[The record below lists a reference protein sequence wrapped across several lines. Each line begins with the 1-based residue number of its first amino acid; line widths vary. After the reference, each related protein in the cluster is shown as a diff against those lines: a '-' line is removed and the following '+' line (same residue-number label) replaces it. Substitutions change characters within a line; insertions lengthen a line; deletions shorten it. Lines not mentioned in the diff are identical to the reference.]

1 MAEDEIGE
9 ALASEAQPNGDNV
22 ADSIDDAV
30 KDSGE
35 LGASIEEGV
44 NLGGD
49 GDVVDDEAAAEEV
62 AEDDD
67 SRENEVENEASQ
79 ERRMWKP
86 SLSKDVGHPNPTST
100 SAHGPGGGS
109 AGEGD
114 GGDDTDRIAKKG
126 IEDGEGETLQDV
138 PSFLNEV
145 TYESDSV
152 SPCCNGITCTFHDIL
167 ACLSS
172 QARSAKQKNP
182 LCLPRKYPWLTIGI
196 FAV

>member
-79 ERRMWKP
+79 ERRMWTP
-86 SLSKDVGHPNPTST
+86 IQHRHLPM
-100 SAHGPGGGS
+100 AQ
-109 AGEGD
+109 E
-114 GGDDTDRIAKKG
+114 
-126 IEDGEGETLQDV
+126 EDQQEK
-138 PSFLNEV
+138 V
-145 TYESDSV
+145 TAAMTRTESRRRGLRTV
-152 SPCCNGITCTFHDIL
+152 RERRCRMC
-167 ACLSS
+167 
-172 QARSAKQKNP
+172 QA
-182 LCLPRKYPWLTIGI
+182 
-196 FAV
+196 F